1 MRLFVPIFGLI
12 LAFFWTSPRVQA
24 QPLPDAAATE
34 THYWNVQ
41 IFLRPT
47 FSNTERRV
55 RSYLPRS
62 REHQNVVSF
71 RQYAPDFDYREQF
84 TQDNLEGIWTSKPEK
99 TTPSWIITDFNFVT
113 KAQKKPK
120 TLKVSTDIPES
131 VKTTIRKNEPSLQSQ
146 LKEKM
151 GQLDVAAKPL
161 AEKVRILFDYVLNSI
176 AYEPDNKL
184 STIHEVLAQSKAN
197 TLGKTRLFL
206 ALMSEL
212 GLPVR
217 QVNGL
222 VLEDR
227 SIKKGTHIWAQVYL
241 NNQWLSFDLIKGH
254 FANLPENHLEIFYG
268 DDHASDATNGVDY
281 DHQFVIMRTSE
292 DTVMDIDDLIIP
304 QDDLVHDDY
313 FKKMVSKEN
322 YVKKAFGRI
331 AIVTDYAISDAVIEK
346 ISKQAALNE
355 VKVNF
360 YSAAFESH
368 FFRGNYIARIL
379 SQKYHNIRK
388 ADAIFILSEDDA
400 GLYALF
406 QMAQNKMKLTNTSVF
421 LSGAFSHPVANILG
435 HTLFK
440 LLKPKELFISPKK
453 LEIERA
459 WDVLKDN
466 ILDGLPIQDV
476 AKRWNVPINNLSEQK
491 DENLSAWR
499 RFIINTLVL
508 ASKSDVNLQSI
519 YLILILPLIALVVV
533 IYRNVIGLE
542 TFGVFSPILI
552 AVSFLTTGLLWGV
565 IMFTIIVIT
574 GVIVRAIFI
583 NIHLHIVARMA
594 MLIALVG
601 ITMLTSVIVG
611 VYLGWGS
618 LVNISILPMV
628 IMAGIVENFTQTQME
643 VGFPEAFRLTIY
655 TLIVAVISYL
665 IIDTVGFQSLVL
677 VFPEIIIVA
686 ILLEILIGRWSG
698 VRLME
703 YVRFYKITGPK

>member
-1 MRLFVPIFGLI
+1 MRFFVPIFGLI
-12 LAFFWTSPRVQA
+12 LALFWTGARVQA
-24 QPLPDAAATE
+24 QPLPHATTSE

-62 REHQNVVSF
+62 HEHQNVVSF
-71 RQYAPDFDYREQF
+71 RQYAPDFDYTEEF
-84 TQDNLEGIWTSKPEK
+84 TENGLEGIWTSKPEK
-99 TTPSWIITDFNFVT
+99 ITPSWIINDFNFIT

-120 TLKVSTDIPES
+120 TLKMSTDMPES
-131 VKTTIRKNEPSLQSQ
+131 LKTHIKKNEPLLQRR

-151 GQLDVAAKPL
+151 GQLDIHTKPL
-161 AEKVRILFDYVLNSI
+161 SEKVRILFDYVLNSI
-176 AYEPDNKL
+176 AYEPDHKL
-184 STIHEVLAQSKAN
+184 NTVDATLAQGKAN

-212 GLPVR
+212 GLPNR

-227 SIKKGTHIWAQVYL
+227 SIKKGTHVWAQVYL
-241 NNQWLSFDLIKGH
+241 NNQWLGFDLIKGY
-254 FANLPENHLEIFYG
+254 FAALPENTLEIFYG
-268 DDHASDATNGVDY
+268 DDDASDATNGVHY
-281 DHQFVIMRTSE
+281 DHQFVITRTSE
-292 DTVMDIDDLIIP
+292 ENVMDADELVIP

-313 FKKMVSKEN
+313 FKKMVSQEN

-355 VKVNF
+355 VKINF

-379 SQKYHNIRK
+379 SQKYHNIKK

-406 QMAQNKMKLTNTSVF
+406 QMAQNKMKLPNTSIF
-421 LSGAFSHPVANILG
+421 LSGAFSHPVAHILG

-440 LLKPKELFISPKK
+440 LLKPKELFISSKK
-453 LEIERA
+453 LGIERA
-459 WDVLKDN
+459 WDVLKDS
-466 ILDGLPIQDV
+466 ILDGLPIEDV
-476 AKRWNVPINNLSEQK
+476 AKRWDVPINDLSKNKAQH
-491 DENLSAWR
+491 LSAWR

-565 IMFTIIVIT
+565 IMFAIIVVT
-574 GVIVRAIFI
+574 GVIVRALFV
-583 NIHLHIVARMA
+583 NVHLHIVARMA

-601 ITMLTSVIVG
+601 LTMLTSVIVG

-665 IIDTVGFQSLVL
+665 IIDTVGFQSLIL

-686 ILLEILIGRWSG
+686 LLLEIIIGRWSG
-698 VRLME
+698 IRLME